1 MGAAAKFRRRC
12 GAQLRQ
18 QARFCGAC
26 GGAVAAAPA
35 DPAPPADTPIRHSI
49 AGMPMWQ
56 AAAIGAAVSL
66 AVLAWQQGWLGKA
79 GDTMAAATGI
89 GDTFL
94 SDETMQFAFARA
106 MIRDRPT
113 AQASTVL
120 GALAPGDSATGRWVQ
135 GTDPSTRWLKTAD
148 GYVWDGNLAA
158 EDSITS
164 AGMLGLV
171 VGMPLARMRE
181 RLDPVGMYGG
191 QIPDWDANACEIYR
205 SRDGRASVMVEEGKA
220 TSFMAEG
227 RTLRT
232 RNGIGIGTSEAQLR
246 AVYGSRLDREG
257 NPYDGADY
265 FLWFK
270 PDRGIKF
277 HVVDGF
283 VKAIA
288 SGGPSI
294 RYVEGCS

>member
-205 SRDGRASVMVEEGKA
+205 SRDGRASVMVEEARPPASWPKA
-220 TSFMAEG
+220 GPCAPVMASASAPARPSCALSMAAGWIARATPTTAPTISCGSSPIEASSFTWSMA
-227 RTLRT
+227 
-232 RNGIGIGTSEAQLR
+232 S
-246 AVYGSRLDREG
+246 
-257 NPYDGADY
+257 
-265 FLWFK
+265 
-270 PDRGIKF
+270 
-277 HVVDGF
+277 
-283 VKAIA
+283 
-288 SGGPSI
+288 
-294 RYVEGCS
+294 